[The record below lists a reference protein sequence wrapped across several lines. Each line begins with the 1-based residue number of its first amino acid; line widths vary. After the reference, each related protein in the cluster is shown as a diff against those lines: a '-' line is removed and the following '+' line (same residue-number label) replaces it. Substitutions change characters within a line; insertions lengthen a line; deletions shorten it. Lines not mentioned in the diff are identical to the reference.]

1 MIKIA
6 TLTIATRNVRER
18 IQHRMCGATPA
29 SLTPA
34 SLISGLNMRKLLA
47 ILVISCWAS
56 LACAQKADLIVTN
69 AKIVTLDPASTIAQ
83 ALAVRDGRIVAV
95 GGNDAMEGLIGSA
108 TRRVDAGG
116 RTIIPGLIDS
126 HIHAVRAGL
135 TYATEVNWIGAKTIG
150 EAMERLRQAAKARPA
165 SWIIVA
171 GGWSELQFAE
181 KRRPTLAEVTSAVP
195 DNPAYIQL
203 FYSAV
208 LMTPKAQQALGIS
221 ADQLPAGIT
230 SERAASGDTT
240 GWFNGSIVSISALFD
255 RLPRP
260 NFEDNVAG
268 TRQFFTELNRLGI
281 TGLVDPGGFSI
292 YPSHYAA
299 LQKLWREKTLSVRVA
314 YSLFAQNVGAE
325 FEEYKTLTP
334 FLPMG
339 FGDDMLRFNGI
350 GERITGAMYNNNA
363 PDAAAKDK
371 FLEIARWAA
380 KQGLTV
386 TIHWQED
393 KSVHQLLD
401 LYDEVNKE
409 TPLAPLRWSIAHLDN
424 TSPETLTRMK
434 ALGVGWT
441 MQDAMYLGGDRIVAQ
456 AGEAARSMPPIVTAL
471 RTGVHVGAGT
481 DAHRVASYNPFVA
494 LQWMLDGKTV
504 GGLSTRGPDETPSR
518 EDALRLYT
526 VGSAWFCFDETR
538 RGTLEAGKLADF
550 AILDRDFMS
559 VPVEKIGA
567 TTSLIT
573 VVGGKVVYA
582 ADGFANAQ

>member
-6 TLTIATRNVRER
+6 TLPVATRDARER
-18 IQHRMCGATPA
+18 IQRRMCGAV
-29 SLTPA
+29 PA
-34 SLISGLNMRKLLA
+34 SLIPASLIPGLNMRKLLA
-47 ILVISCWAS
+47 ILVISCWATS
-56 LACAQKADLIVTN
+56 AYAQKADLIVTN

-83 ALAVRDGRIVAV
+83 ALAVRDGKIVAV
-95 GGNDAMEGLIGSA
+95 GGNDAMEGLIGPA

-181 KRRPTLAEVTSAVP
+181 KRRPTLAEVMSAVP

-208 LMTPKAQQALGIS
+208 LMTPKAQQALGMS
-221 ADQLPAGIT
+221 ADQPPAGIT
-230 SERAASGDTT
+230 SERAASGETT

-260 NFEDNVAG
+260 NFEENVAG

-281 TGLVDPGGFSI
+281 TGIVDPGGFSI

-299 LQKLWREKTLSVRVA
+299 LQKLWREKSLSVRVA

-371 FLEIARWAA
+371 FLEIIRWAA

-393 KSVHQLLD
+393 KSVHHLLD
-401 LYDEVNKE
+401 LYEEVNKE
-409 TPLAPLRWSIAHLDN
+409 TPIAPLRWSIAHLDN
-424 TSPETLTRMK
+424 TSSETLARMK

-456 AGEAARSMPPIVTAL
+456 AGEAARSMPPIVMAL
-471 RTGVHVGAGT
+471 RTGVHIGAGT

-538 RGTLEAGKLADF
+538 RGTLENGKLADF

-559 VPVEKIGA
+559 VPIEQIGA
-567 TTSLIT
+567 TASLLT
-573 VVGGKVVYA
+573 VVGGKTVYA
-582 ADGFANAQ
+582 ADVFSNAK

>member
-1 MIKIA
+1 
-6 TLTIATRNVRER
+6 
-18 IQHRMCGATPA
+18 
-29 SLTPA
+29 
-34 SLISGLNMRKLLA
+34 MRKLLA
-47 ILVISCWAS
+47 TLIIASWATI
-56 LACAQKADLIVTN
+56 AHAETADLIVTN

-83 ALAVRDGRIVAV
+83 ALAIREGRIAAV
-95 GGNDAMEGLIGSA
+95 GGNDAVETLAGPA

-116 RTIIPGLIDS
+116 RTVIPGLIDS

-150 EAMERLRQAAKARPA
+150 EAMDRLRQAARARPA

-181 KRRPTLAEVTSAVP
+181 KRRPSLAEVMSAVP
-195 DNPAYIQL
+195 DNPVYIQL

-208 LMTPKAQQALGIS
+208 LMTPKAQEALGIS
-221 ADQLPAGIT
+221 ADRLPAGVMA
-230 SERAASGDTT
+230 EPAASGGTT
-240 GWFNGSIVSISALFD
+240 GWFTSTIVSISALFD

-268 TRQFFTELNRLGI
+268 TQQFFTELNRLGI
-281 TGLVDPGGFSI
+281 TGVVDPGGFSI

-299 LQKLWREKTLSVRVA
+299 LQKLWREKSLSVRVA
-314 YSLFAQNVGAE
+314 FSLFAQNVGAE
-325 FEEYKTLTP
+325 FEEYKNLTQ

-363 PDAAAKDK
+363 PDAAAKNK
-371 FLEIARWAA
+371 FLQIIRWAA
-380 KQGLTV
+380 KQGLSV

-401 LYDEVNKE
+401 LYEEVNKE
-409 TPLAPLRWSIAHLDN
+409 TPIAPLRWSIAHLDN
-424 TSPETLTRMK
+424 TSSETLMRMK
-434 ALGVGWT
+434 ALGIGWT
-441 MQDAMYLGGDRIVAQ
+441 MQDAMYLGGDRIVTQ
-456 AGEAARSMPPIVTAL
+456 AGEAARRMPPIVTAL
-471 RTGVHVGAGT
+471 RAGVHIGAGT

-526 VGSAWFCFDETR
+526 VGSAWFCFEEMR
-538 RGTLEAGKLADF
+538 RGTLENGKLADF
-550 AILDRDFMS
+550 VILNQDFMS
-559 VPVEKIGA
+559 VPVEQIGA
-567 TTSLIT
+567 TASLLT
-573 VVGGKVVYA
+573 VVGGKAVYA
-582 ADGFANAQ
+582 TDVFSDAK

>member
-6 TLTIATRNVRER
+6 TLPVATRDARER
-18 IQHRMCGATPA
+18 IQRRMCGAV
-29 SLTPA
+29 PA
-34 SLISGLNMRKLLA
+34 SLIPASLIPGLNMRKLLA
-47 ILVISCWAS
+47 ILVISCWATS
-56 LACAQKADLIVTN
+56 ANAQKADLIVTN

-83 ALAVRDGRIVAV
+83 ALAVRDGKIVAV
-95 GGNDAMEGLIGSA
+95 GGNDAMEGLIGPA

-150 EAMERLRQAAKARPA
+150 EAMERLRQAAKARPE

-181 KRRPTLAEVTSAVP
+181 KRRPTLAEVMSAVP

-203 FYSAV
+203 FYAAL

-221 ADQLPAGIT
+221 ADQLLAGIT
-230 SERAASGDTT
+230 AERAASGETT
-240 GWFNGSIVSISALFD
+240 GWFNGTIVSISALFD

-281 TGLVDPGGFSI
+281 TGIVDPGGFSI

-299 LQKLWREKTLSVRVA
+299 LQKLWRDKSLSVRVA

-325 FEEYKTLTP
+325 FEEYKNLTP

-363 PDAAAKDK
+363 PDAATKDK
-371 FLEIARWAA
+371 FLEIIRWAA

-393 KSVHQLLD
+393 KSVHHLLD
-401 LYDEVNKE
+401 LYEEVNKE
-409 TPLAPLRWSIAHLDN
+409 TPIAPLRWSIAHLDN
-424 TSPETLTRMK
+424 TSLETLARMK

-456 AGEAARSMPPIVTAL
+456 AGEAARQMPPIVTAL

-538 RGTLEAGKLADF
+538 RGTLENGKLADF

-559 VPVEKIGA
+559 VPVEQIGA
-567 TTSLIT
+567 TASLLT

-582 ADGFANAQ
+582 ADVFASAK